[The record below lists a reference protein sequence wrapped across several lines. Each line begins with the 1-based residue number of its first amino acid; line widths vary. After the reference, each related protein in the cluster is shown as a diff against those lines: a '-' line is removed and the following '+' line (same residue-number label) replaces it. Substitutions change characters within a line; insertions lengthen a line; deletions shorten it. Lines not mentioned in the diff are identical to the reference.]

1 MFIRVN
7 NGHLRVR
14 NGTTAVGC
22 GIRMPRN
29 VHFAVPS
36 GHSINKKL
44 FEHSEKI
51 MGSGNI
57 DRITKDI
64 AKAVISKESHN
75 KNKPKK
81 YIKF

>member
-29 VHFAVPS
+29 IHFNVPS
-36 GHSINKKL
+36 GHSINKRL
-44 FEHSEKI
+44 MTAEGLHRLSND
-51 MGSGNI
+51 NI
-57 DRITKDI
+57 DKITKDI
-64 AKAVISKESHN
+64 VTLAITKDSN

>member
-14 NGTTAVGC
+14 NGTTGGC
-22 GIRMPRN
+22 GIRMPKN
-29 VHFAVPS
+29 VHFNVPS
-36 GHSINKKL
+36 GQSIIKRLNDR
-44 FEHSEKI
+44 E
-51 MGSGNI
+51 SGNI
-57 DRITKDI
+57 NKITKDI
-64 AKAVISKESHN
+64 VKMAISHD

>member
-22 GIRMPRN
+22 GIRMPRD
-29 VHFAVPS
+29 VHFSVPS
-36 GHSINKKL
+36 GQSISKKIL
-44 FEHSEKI
+44 GLGIKTDS
-51 MGSGNI
+51 NI
-57 DRITKDI
+57 DKITKDI
-64 AKAVISKESHN
+64 TKMAVTKSKQ
-75 KNKPKK
+75 KK

>member
-22 GIRMPRN
+22 GIRMPKN
-29 VHFAVPS
+29 VHFNVPS
-36 GHSINKKL
+36 GQSINKRLSSNVDKV
-44 FEHSEKI
+44 
-51 MGSGNI
+51 
-57 DRITKDI
+57 TKDI
-64 AKAVISKESHN
+64 IKMSITPKAIPKAT
-75 KNKPKK
+75 KK

>member
-29 VHFAVPS
+29 VHFNVPS
-36 GHSINKKL
+36 GQSISKRINN
-44 FEHSEKI
+44 S
-51 MGSGNI
+51 NV

-64 AKAVISKESHN
+64 VKMVVTPKDTI